1 MKTETSKI
9 LISGATGWLGIES
22 VARALEGK
30 FEGIHAQNLV
40 LCSSDGRDLKLDSS
54 HTFPTIQLQSLKGD
68 SGIKELEGFVHL
80 AFLTKDKSAEYGFSD
95 YVAKNIELISAACEI
110 IERDKPKWVVIV
122 SSGAIIDRESLE
134 LENNVLRNPYGFCKR
149 IEEVLISDAA
159 RKVGANIVIGRL
171 WGGTGLHMPIK
182 RAYAISDFIES
193 FKENGA
199 IRITSGGDVMR
210 RYCDA
215 GDFMEV
221 LIKSAIRGDNTTIDS
236 GGPII
241 ELGDL
246 AELIIS
252 VAGKGSISR
261 STEPTAVDDYY
272 PRGMEFEELA
282 RSVGVPLHGISEQVS
297 RTLASHKVNTVR

>member
-1 MKTETSKI
+1 MRTENSKV
-9 LISGATGWLGIES
+9 LISGATGWLGTES
-22 VARALEGK
+22 VARVLEGK
-30 FEGIHAQNLV
+30 FDGIAEKDLV
-40 LCSSDGRDLKLDSS
+40 LCSSDGRNLKLDPSIVM
-54 HTFPTIQLQSLKGD
+54 PTVQLQSLSGD
-68 SGIKELEGFVHL
+68 KGIKDLEGFIHL
-80 AFLTKDKSAEYGFSD
+80 AFLTKDKSAEYSFSD
-95 YVAKNIELISAACEI
+95 YVAKNIALISSACEI
-110 IERDKPKWVVIV
+110 IERDKPKWVVVV
-122 SSGAIIDRESLE
+122 SSGAIIDRDSLE
-134 LENNVLRNPYGFCKR
+134 IENNVVRNPYGFCKR

-182 RAYAISDFIES
+182 RAYAVSDFIET
-193 FKENGA
+193 FKESGA
-199 IRITSGGDVMR
+199 IRITSGGHVMR

-221 LIKSAIRGDNTTIDS
+221 LIKSGIRGDNTTVDS

-252 VAGKGSISR
+252 ATGTGSISR
-261 STEPTAVDDYY
+261 SSEPTAVDDYY

-282 RSVGVPLHGISEQVS
+282 LSVGVPLHGISEQVL
-297 RTLASHKVNTVR
+297 RTLTSHKVKTVR

>member
-1 MKTETSKI
+1 MRTVDSKV
-9 LISGATGWLGIES
+9 LISGATGWLGTES
-22 VARALEGK
+22 VARVLEGK
-30 FEGIHAQNLV
+30 IDGITEQNLF

-54 HTFPTIQLQSLKGD
+54 IILPTVKLQSLSGEN
-68 SGIKELEGFVHL
+68 GIKDLEGLVHL
-80 AFLTKDKSAEYGFSD
+80 AFLTKDKSADYGFSD

-110 IERDKPKWVVIV
+110 IERDKPKWVVVV
-122 SSGAIIDRESLE
+122 SSGAIIDRNSLE
-134 LENNVLRNPYGFCKR
+134 VESNVVRNPYGFCKR
-149 IEEVLISDAA
+149 IEEVLLSDAA

-193 FKENGA
+193 FKESGA
-199 IRITSGGDVMR
+199 IRITSGGDVLR

-246 AELIIS
+246 AELLIS
-252 VAGKGSISR
+252 ATGTGSISR
-261 STEPTAVDDYY
+261 STEPSAVDDYY

-282 RSVGVPLHGISEQVS
+282 RSVGVPLHGISEQVL
-297 RTLASHKVNTVR
+297 RTLTSHKAKTVR

>member
-1 MKTETSKI
+1 MKAETSKI
-9 LISGATGWLGIES
+9 LISGATGWLGTES
-22 VARALEGK
+22 VVRILEGS
-30 FEGIHAQNLV
+30 FEGITAQNLV

-54 HTFPTIQLQSLKGD
+54 NILPTVQLQSLKAGTENN
-68 SGIKELEGFVHL
+68 ELEGLIHL
-80 AFLTKDKSAEYGFSD
+80 AFLTKDKAQKFSFTD

-110 IERDKPKWVVIV
+110 IERDKPKWVVVV

-134 LENNVLRNPYGFCKR
+134 LENNVVRNPYGFCKR
-149 IEEVLISDAA
+149 IEELLISDAA

-182 RAYAISDFIES
+182 RAYAISDFMES
-193 FKENGA
+193 FKESGA
-199 IRITSGGDVMR
+199 IKITSGGDVMR

-221 LIKSAIRGDNTTIDS
+221 LIKSALRGDNTTVDS

-246 AELIIS
+246 AKLIIL
-252 VAGKGSISR
+252 ATGKGSISR
-261 STEPTAVDDYY
+261 STESSATDDYY
-272 PRGMEFEELA
+272 PMGMEFEVLA
-282 RSVGVPLHGISEQVS
+282 RSLGVPLLGISEQVS
-297 RTLASHKVNTVR
+297 RTLRSHKVNTVR

>member
-1 MKTETSKI
+1 MSIDTSKV
-9 LISGATGWLGIES
+9 LISGATGWLGTES
-22 VARALEGK
+22 VARVLEGK
-30 FEGIHAQNLV
+30 IDGITEKNLV
-40 LCSSDGRDLKLDSS
+40 LGSSDGRDLKLDQSIIL
-54 HTFPTIQLQSLKGD
+54 PTVKLQSLSGNK
-68 SGIKELEGFVHL
+68 GIKDLKGFIHL
-80 AFLTKDKSAEYGFSD
+80 AFLTKDKSAEYSFSD
-95 YVAKNIELISAACEI
+95 YVAKNIALISSACEI
-110 IERDKPKWVVIV
+110 IERDKPKWVVVV
-122 SSGAIIDRESLE
+122 SSGAIIDRDSLE
-134 LENNVLRNPYGFCKR
+134 IENNVVRNPYGFCKR

-182 RAYAISDFIES
+182 RAYAISDFIET
-193 FKENGA
+193 FKESGA

-246 AELIIS
+246 AELLIS
-252 VAGKGSISR
+252 VTGKGSISR
-261 STEPTAVDDYY
+261 SSEPSAVDDYY

-282 RSVGVPLHGISEQVS
+282 HSVGVPLHGISEQVL
-297 RTLASHKVNTVR
+297 RTLTSHKVNTVR

>member
-1 MKTETSKI
+1 MKTDSSKI
-9 LISGATGWLGIES
+9 LISGATGWLGTEA
-22 VARALEGK
+22 VARVLEGK
-30 FEGIHAQNLV
+30 FEGVTEQNLL
-40 LCSSDGRDLKLDSS
+40 LCSSDGRNLKLDSS
-54 HTFPTIQLQSLKGD
+54 NTLPTVKLQSLGGD
-68 SGIKELEGFVHL
+68 QGVRDLDGLVHL
-80 AFLTKDKSAEYGFSD
+80 AFLTKDKSAEFSFSD

-110 IERDKPKWVVIV
+110 IERDKPKWVVVV
-122 SSGAIIDRESLE
+122 SSGAIIDRNSLE
-134 LENNVLRNPYGFCKR
+134 VENNVVRNPYGFCKR
-149 IEEVLISDAA
+149 IEEVLLSDAA

-193 FKENGA
+193 FKESGA
-199 IRITSGGDVMR
+199 IRITSGGDILR

-236 GGPII
+236 GGSIV

-246 AELIIS
+246 AELLIS
-252 VAGKGSISR
+252 LTGTGSISR
-261 STEPTAVDDYY
+261 SSEPSAVDDYY

-282 RSVGVPLHGISEQVS
+282 GSVGVPLHGISEQVL
-297 RTLASHKVNTVR
+297 RTLTSHKVKTVR

>member
-1 MKTETSKI
+1 MRTENSKV
-9 LISGATGWLGIES
+9 LISGATGWLGTES
-22 VARALEGK
+22 VARVLEGK
-30 FEGIHAQNLV
+30 FDGIAEKDLV
-40 LCSSDGRDLKLDSS
+40 LCSSDGRNLKLDPSIVM
-54 HTFPTIQLQSLKGD
+54 PTVQLQSLSGD
-68 SGIKELEGFVHL
+68 KGIKDLEGFIHL
-80 AFLTKDKSAEYGFSD
+80 AFLTKDKSAEYSFSD
-95 YVAKNIELISAACEI
+95 YVAKNIALISSACEI
-110 IERDKPKWVVIV
+110 IERDKPKWVVVV
-122 SSGAIIDRESLE
+122 SSGAIIDRDSLE
-134 LENNVLRNPYGFCKR
+134 IENNVVRNPYGFCKR

-182 RAYAISDFIES
+182 RAYAISDFIET
-193 FKENGA
+193 FKESGA

-246 AELIIS
+246 AELLIS
-252 VAGKGSISR
+252 VTGKGSISR
-261 STEPTAVDDYY
+261 SSEPSAVDDYY

-282 RSVGVPLHGISEQVS
+282 HSVGVPLHGISEQVL
-297 RTLASHKVNTVR
+297 RTLTSHKVNTVR